1 MYAVVRTG
9 GKQYR
14 VTLGD
19 NLEVELL
26 AGKVGDSV
34 VLDDVLLVAR
44 DEGMQIGQPNVE
56 GASVTAR
63 ITGQHRGEKILVF
76 RYRPKKRIRVRR
88 GHRQYLTRL
97 QILKISG
104 EGYEYVKEEQKKAA
118 PEPVAEVAELVGE
131 DSEAEVAVVEE
142 VEAGAAV
149 EAIAETDSVAVVDE
163 TIEAG
168 TEEEADIGDKT
179 VAVVKETAAKAGDAV
194 DTVGDKAGDAVE
206 AVSDMAGDAVDAVG
220 DKAGDAVEAVSDM
233 AGDAVDAVGD
243 KAGDAVEAVS
253 DMAGEALDAVA
264 KNLRGLPFVGR
275 GETTGDDADAD
286 DADEDKKEEE

>member
-14 VTLGD
+14 VGPGD
-19 NLEVELL
+19 NFEVEKL
-26 AGKVGDSV
+26 AGNVGDSI
-34 VLDDVLLVAR
+34 VLDDVLLVAG
-44 DEGMQIGQPNVE
+44 DEGIQIGQPNVE

-104 EGYEYVKEEQKKAA
+104 EGYEYVKEERKEAA
-118 PEPVAEVAELVGE
+118 PEPVAEVAEPVG
-131 DSEAEVAVVEE
+131 EE
-142 VEAGAAV
+142 VEAEAAV
-149 EAIAETDSVAVVDE
+149 AVVVETDSVVEV
-163 TIEAG
+163 G
-168 TEEEADIGDKT
+168 TEEEADT
-179 VAVVKETAAKAGDAV
+179 VDSAMDVVKETVAKAGDTVEAV
-194 DTVGDKAGDAVE
+194 SDNAGEALEAVSDVASDAAEAVGDMAGDAVE
-206 AVSDMAGDAVDAVG
+206 AVSDV
-220 DKAGDAVEAVSDM
+220 AGDAVEAVSD
-233 AGDAVDAVGD
+233 AAS
-243 KAGDAVEAVS
+243 DAVEALGDTAS
-253 DMAGEALDAVA
+253 DAVDAVA
-264 KNLRGLPFVGR
+264 KNLKGLMGR

>member
-14 VTLGD
+14 VGPGD
-19 NLEVELL
+19 NFEVEKL
-26 AGKVGDSV
+26 AGNVGDSI
-34 VLDDVLLVAR
+34 VLNDVLLVAG
-44 DEGMQIGQPNVE
+44 DEGIQIGQPNVE

-104 EGYEYVKEEQKKAA
+104 EGYEYVKEEKAAA
-118 PEPVAEVAELVGE
+118 PEPVAEVAEPVG
-131 DSEAEVAVVEE
+131 EE
-142 VEAGAAV
+142 VEAEAAV
-149 EAIAETDSVAVVDE
+149 AVVAETDSVVEV
-163 TIEAG
+163 G
-168 TEEEADIGDKT
+168 TEEEADT
-179 VAVVKETAAKAGDAV
+179 VDSAMDVVKETVAKAGDTVEAV
-194 DTVGDKAGDAVE
+194 SDNAGEALEAVSDVASDAAEAVGDMAGDAVE
-206 AVSDMAGDAVDAVG
+206 AVSDV
-220 DKAGDAVEAVSDM
+220 AGDAVEAVSD
-233 AGDAVDAVGD
+233 AAS
-243 KAGDAVEAVS
+243 DAVEAAS
-253 DMAGEALDAVA
+253 DIASDAVDAVA